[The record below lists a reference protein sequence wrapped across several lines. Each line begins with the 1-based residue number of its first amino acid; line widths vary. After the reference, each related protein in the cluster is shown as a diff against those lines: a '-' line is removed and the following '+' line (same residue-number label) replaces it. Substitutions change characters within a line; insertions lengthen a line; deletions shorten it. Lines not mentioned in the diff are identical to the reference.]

1 MSEATAGQPGASQPG
16 VIRAGDGAFS
26 PRVVI
31 ALLVAGVFAFSA
43 FVVLSTYAPDLRG
56 GSDGG
61 GHALSRS
68 AIGFGGMSELLKGM
82 GEPVVISRDLRTRTA
97 STSLLILTPD
107 VVVNAET
114 LNALTQTGPT
124 LIVMPKWSVA
134 PDPTNAGWVQKAGAI
149 DLDQVVKVL
158 SSKYSGVKMARAAG
172 AAPVTISGLPDGT
185 VVTGPIDQ
193 LQTFTDDPDIILRD
207 ASGRGILTKS
217 HTEPVY
223 MLSDPD
229 LLNTQGIKNIA
240 TARAGVAVLQSLRKG
255 DGPILFDVTMN
266 GFGGSRSVLKLAF
279 QPPFLGATLCLAAAA
294 LLMALQALTR
304 FGAPRQA
311 DRAIALGKQALA
323 DNSAALIRLARREAR
338 MAPRYLD
345 LTRASVA
352 KALGASGS
360 AAGRLTD
367 AELDALL
374 DRQAERVGAEH
385 RLAALTTEARE
396 VKDRAG
402 LMRLAEKL
410 YQWKTEMTGER
421 H

>member
-1 MSEATAGQPGASQPG
+1 
-16 VIRAGDGAFS
+16 
-26 PRVVI
+26 
-31 ALLVAGVFAFSA
+31 
-43 FVVLSTYAPDLRG
+43 
-56 GSDGG
+56 
-61 GHALSRS
+61 
-68 AIGFGGMSELLKGM
+68 
-82 GEPVVISRDLRTRTA
+82 
-97 STSLLILTPD
+97 
-107 VVVNAET
+107 
-114 LNALTQTGPT
+114 
-124 LIVMPKWSVA
+124 
-134 PDPTNAGWVQKAGAI
+134 VQKVSAV
-149 DLDQVVKVL
+149 DLDQVIKVL

-172 AAPVTISGLPDGT
+172 SAPVAISGLPGGT

-207 ASGRGILTKS
+207 TSGRGILTKS

-223 MLSDPD
+223 ILSDPD
-229 LLNTQGIKNIA
+229 LLNTQGIKNLA
-240 TARAGVAVLQSLRKG
+240 TAKAGVAILQSLRKG
-255 DGPILFDVTMN
+255 DGPILFDVTLN

-311 DRAIALGKQALA
+311 GRAIALGKQALA

-345 LTRASVA
+345 LTRAGVA
-352 KALGASGS
+352 KTLGAT
-360 AAGRLTD
+360 GRLNET
-367 AELDALL
+367 ELNTLL

-385 RLAALTTEARE
+385 RLAALTSEAAA

-410 YQWKTEMTGER
+410 YQGKTEMTGER

>member
-1 MSEATAGQPGASQPG
+1 MSDSATSQPG

-26 PRVVI
+26 PRTVI

-61 GHALSRS
+61 AHALSRS
-68 AIGFGGMSELLKGM
+68 AVGFAGMSELLKGM
-82 GEPVVISRDLRTRTA
+82 GEPVVISRDARMRTG

-107 VVVNAET
+107 VVVDPDSLKN
-114 LNALTQTGPT
+114 LTQTGPT

-134 PDPTNAGWVQKAGAI
+134 PDPTSAGWVQKVSAV
-149 DLDQVVKVL
+149 DLDQVIKVL

-172 AAPVTISGLPDGT
+172 SAPVAISGLPGGT

-193 LQTFTDDPDIILRD
+193 LQTFTDDPDIVLRD
-207 ASGRGILTKS
+207 TSGRGILTKS

-223 MLSDPD
+223 ILSDPD
-229 LLNTQGIKNIA
+229 LLNTQGIKNLA
-240 TARAGVAVLQSLRKG
+240 TAKAGVAILQSLRKG
-255 DGPILFDVTMN
+255 DGPILFDVTLN

-311 DRAIALGKQALA
+311 GRAIALGKQALA

-352 KALGASGS
+352 KALGAT
-360 AAGRLTD
+360 GRLNET
-367 AELDALL
+367 ELNTLL

-385 RLAALTTEARE
+385 RLAALTSEAAA